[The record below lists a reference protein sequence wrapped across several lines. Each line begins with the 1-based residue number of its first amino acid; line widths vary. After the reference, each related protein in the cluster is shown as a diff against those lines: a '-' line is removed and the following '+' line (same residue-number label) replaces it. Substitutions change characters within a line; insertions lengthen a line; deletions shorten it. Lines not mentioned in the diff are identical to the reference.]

1 MKYIFL
7 KRNESALTYLL
18 LHGTG
23 GNERDLIPILDMID
37 PSANVFGVL
46 GEVSEHGMARYFKR
60 LSEGVFDEEDLD
72 FRTDRLHEFVL
83 SKCQEYGV
91 DLRKLVILGYSN
103 GANMAQSLILRHP
116 HSFYTVVMLH
126 PMNVKKNVAFEDLS
140 HMKIFISAGQFDPIC
155 PIEETDVLEHRLK
168 AAKAQLEVSVLNT
181 DHRIT
186 YEEVMNVKKWIENMM
201 PRA

>member
-91 DLRKLVILGYSN
+91 ELKKLVILGYSN

-116 HSFYTVVMLH
+116 QSFYTVVMLH

>member
-83 SKCQEYGV
+83 SKCQEYGE
-91 DLRKLVILGYSN
+91 DLRKLVTLGYSN

-201 PRA
+201 PRG

>member
-37 PSANVFGVL
+37 PSANIFGVL

-91 DLRKLVILGYSN
+91 DLRQLVILGYSN

-116 HSFYTVVMLH
+116 KSFYTVVMLH
-126 PMNVKKNVAFEDLS
+126 PMNVKKSVAFDDLS

-155 PIEETDVLEHRLK
+155 PIEETDILEHRLK
-168 AAKAQLEVSVLNT
+168 DAKAHLEVSVLNT

>member
-91 DLRKLVILGYSN
+91 DLRKLVTLGYSN

>member
-23 GNERDLIPILDMID
+23 GNEKDLIPILDMID
-37 PSANVFGVL
+37 PTANIFGVL

-72 FRTDRLHEFVL
+72 FRTDRLHEFVKL
-83 SKCQEYGV
+83 KCLEYGV
-91 DLRKLVILGYSN
+91 DLKQLVILGYSN

-116 HSFYTVVMLH
+116 KSFYTVIMLH
-126 PMNVKKNVAFEDLS
+126 PMNVKRNVAFEDLS
-140 HMKIFISAGQFDPIC
+140 HIKVFISAGQFDPIC
-155 PIEETDVLEHRLK
+155 PIEETDILEHRLK
-168 AAKAQLEVSVLNT
+168 EANAQLEVNVLNT

-186 YEEVMNVKKWIENMM
+186 YEEVMNVRKWIESIM
-201 PRA
+201 PKT

>member
-7 KRNESALTYLL
+7 KKDDSALTYLL

-23 GNERDLIPILDMID
+23 GSERDLIPILDMID
-37 PSANVFGVL
+37 PSANIFGVL

-60 LSEGVFDEEDLD
+60 ISEGVFDEEDLD

-83 SKCQEYGV
+83 TKCQEYGV
-91 DLRKLVILGYSN
+91 DLKKLVVLGYSN

-116 HSFYTVVMLH
+116 TSFYTVIMLH
-126 PMNVKKNVAFEDLS
+126 PMNVKKSVDFNDLS
-140 HMKIFISAGQFDPIC
+140 HIKVFVSAGQFDPIC
-155 PIEETDVLEHRLK
+155 PIEETDMLEVRLK
-168 AAKAQLEVSVLNT
+168 KANAKLEVSVLNT

-186 YEEVMNVKKWIENMM
+186 YEEVMNVKKWVENMM